1 VKEREGS
8 ASRAAI
14 DPRTKEHDV
23 SVQTIDARSGRIPI
37 WLWGVGSF
45 GVAWNLYGLYQ
56 FAAGFTPAGRA
67 ATTAGMTSAL
77 AELYLS
83 LPGWISVVFAIGVFG
98 GLIGSATLLLRRRMA
113 LPILAASLI
122 GYILLFTGDVATG
135 VFAAIPSQLA
145 ILTVVVLI
153 AASLFT
159 VAWLADRRGLLR

>member
-1 VKEREGS
+1 M
-8 ASRAAI
+8 
-14 DPRTKEHDV
+14 
-23 SVQTIDARSGRIPI
+23 SVQTIDARSGRVPI
-37 WLWGVGSF
+37 WLWGAGSL

-67 ATTAGMTSAL
+67 AMTAGMTSAQ

-98 GLIGSATLLLRRRMA
+98 GLIGSTALLLRRRIA
-113 LPILAASLI
+113 LPVFAASLI
-122 GYILLFTGDVATG
+122 GYILLFTGDIAYG
-135 VFAAIPSQLA
+135 VFAALPSQLA

-153 AASLFT
+153 AAALFA